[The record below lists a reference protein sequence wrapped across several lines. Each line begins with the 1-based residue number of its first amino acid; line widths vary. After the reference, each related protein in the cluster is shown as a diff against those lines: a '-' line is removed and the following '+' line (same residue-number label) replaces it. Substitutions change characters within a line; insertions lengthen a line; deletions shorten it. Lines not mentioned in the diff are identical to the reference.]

1 VKEYGD
7 NPEDCSDL
15 LQDGMIFKLD
25 LTARKEDEDPMWAS
39 ASSGPGDWFF
49 AEDGS

>member
-1 VKEYGD
+1 VKECGD
-7 NPEDCSDL
+7 IPEDCSDL

-25 LTARKEDEDPMWAS
+25 PTAGKEDEDPMWAS
-39 ASSGPGDWFF
+39 ASSGPGDWFL

>member
-7 NPEDCSDL
+7 IPEDCSDL

-25 LTARKEDEDPMWAS
+25 LTARKESEDPMWAS
-39 ASSGPGDWFF
+39 ASSGPGDWFL
-49 AEDGS
+49 ADEGS